1 VYRPAAVSVRTASI
15 DPMHRLPW
23 VLAAALLLPLGI
35 AGPARAADGDAGPQA
50 AAAALKRCD
59 ISGRERRLG
68 ATYVTSL
75 SASGVSCSYA
85 ERLVRAFHRC
95 RRRNGGADGRC
106 RRVLRFRCSERR
118 TSSPV
123 QYDSRTSCRRGGD
136 RVVFRYTQNT

>member
-1 VYRPAAVSVRTASI
+1 
-15 DPMHRLPW
+15 MHRLSC
-23 VLAAALLLPLGI
+23 VVAGALLLLPTLALGS
-35 AGPARAADGDAGPQA
+35 PARASAGDAGPQA
-50 AAAALKRCD
+50 TAAALKRCG

-75 SASGVSCSYA
+75 SVTGVSCAYA
-85 ERLVRAFHRC
+85 ERVVRAFHRC

-106 RRVLRFRCSERR
+106 RGVLRFRCSERR